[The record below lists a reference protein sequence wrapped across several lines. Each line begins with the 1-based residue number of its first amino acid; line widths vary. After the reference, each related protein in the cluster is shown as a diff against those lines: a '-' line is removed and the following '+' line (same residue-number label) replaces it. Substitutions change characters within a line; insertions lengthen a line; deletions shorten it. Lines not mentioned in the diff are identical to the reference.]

1 MAHNTKNWINCK
13 CSRLMDFWYCMK
25 KIKFKLKA
33 LMGNG
38 IYAYRYLHMFNVCLL
53 YQSII
58 FPSSKTQ
65 IWNSAVAPITLRI
78 ELPSYPEPS

>member
-1 MAHNTKNWINCK
+1 
-13 CSRLMDFWYCMK
+13 MDFWYCMK

-33 LMGNG
+33 PMCNG
-38 IYAYRYLHMFNVCLL
+38 IHVYRYMHMFNVCLL

-65 IWNSAVAPITLRI
+65 ICNSAVAPITPITLRI
-78 ELPSYPEPS
+78 ELPSYPEFGWQDAAG